1 MKEYKYLLW
10 DIDGTVMDFLAA
22 ERAAIKTL
30 FVKFNLGE
38 CTDEMLKR
46 YSAINVRYWK
56 ALERGEK
63 TKPQILV
70 ERFREFF
77 EGEGIN
83 PALAESFNEEY
94 QVTLGDT
101 VVIRDNSDILL
112 SELKGKYILAAVT
125 NGTKVAQEKKLKTS
139 GFDKVFDYIFI
150 SEIVGAEK
158 PNKQFFDVVFESM
171 NINVNDIS
179 RTNISANDFAK
190 DSLLEEKSKFLI
202 IGDSLTSDIRGGI
215 NAGIDTCWYN
225 PNGDV
230 NNSEMVPTY
239 IISNLNEL
247 KNILQE

>member
-30 FVKFNLGE
+30 FIKFNLGE

-46 YSAINVRYWK
+46 YSAINVSYWK

-70 ERFREFF
+70 ERFRDFF
-77 EGEGIN
+77 SEEGIDPN
-83 PALAESFNEEY
+83 YAEAFNEEY

-101 VVIRDNSDILL
+101 VVFKDNSDILL
-112 SELKGKYILAAVT
+112 SELKDKYILAAVT
-125 NGTKVAQEKKLKTS
+125 NGTRIAQEKKLKTS
-139 GFDKVFDYIFI
+139 GLDKVFDYIFI
-150 SEIVGAEK
+150 SEVVGSEK
-158 PNKQFFDVVFESM
+158 PNKQFFDKAFESM
-171 NINVNDIS
+171 NIYVKDILE
-179 RTNISANDFAK
+179 TGISSNEFSK
-190 DSLLEEKSKFLI
+190 EITPEEKSKFLI

-225 PNGDV
+225 PNGESNDTD
-230 NNSEMVPTY
+230 MVPTY
-239 IISNLNEL
+239 VISNLNEL
-247 KNILQE
+247 KNILQG